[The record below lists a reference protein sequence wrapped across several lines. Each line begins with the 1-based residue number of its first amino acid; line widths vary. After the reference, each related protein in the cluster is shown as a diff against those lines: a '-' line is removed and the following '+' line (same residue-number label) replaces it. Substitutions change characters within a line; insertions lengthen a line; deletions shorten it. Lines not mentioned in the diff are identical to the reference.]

1 MNIVL
6 FGSSLVSAYWNGAA
20 TYYRGMCKAL
30 HQRGHRVVFVEP
42 DIYERQQHRD
52 LAADPAYAEVRVC
65 RGWDDLADE
74 LERARGADLVAK
86 CSGVGAWDEE
96 LARGVLDLRG
106 PDTRV
111 AFWDVDAP
119 QTLANPG
126 CLRALIRK
134 FDLVLLYG
142 GGPPVQR
149 KYAQL
154 GARAA
159 HLVYNAVDPDEYFPV
174 PPESE
179 KRCDL
184 LFMGNRMPDRE
195 QRVWDLFLR
204 AAQLAPEQRFV
215 LGGNG
220 WGDCRLP
227 PNVRWV
233 GHVPTGDHRA
243 WNCSA
248 RLVLNVNRAD
258 MAATGYSPPT
268 RVFEA
273 AGCGACVVTD
283 TWEGINT
290 FFSPGTEI
298 LVAHTTED
306 LVSYLRTTS
315 ASRAAAIGAVARA
328 RVLRDHTYARRAA
341 ALDQVLH
348 KLTREPNVLASRRP
362 PTTSGTLTVVSGRV
376 GPART
381 AGGGAAASG
390 DAKATPSGAGE
401 SAASGGVLG
410 AHKAG
415 GGSAASGSAG
425 GPPQGPGG
433 SAPRKAPPPPPEG
446 RGPGGGG

>member
-1 MNIVL
+1 MKIVL

-20 TYYRGMCKAL
+20 TYYRGICKAL
-30 HQRGHRVVFVEP
+30 HARGHRIVFVEP

-52 LAADPAYAEVRVC
+52 LVADPPYAEVRVC
-65 RGWDDLADE
+65 HGWGDLAHE
-74 LERARGADLVAK
+74 LELARGADLVAK
-86 CSGVGAWDEE
+86 CSGVGGWDDE
-96 LARGVLDLRG
+96 LARGVLELQT
-106 PDTRV
+106 PETRV

-126 CLRALIRK
+126 HLRPLIPR
-134 FDLVLLYG
+134 FDMILLYG

-174 PPESE
+174 PPELD

-204 AAQLAPEQRFV
+204 AATLAPECEFV

-227 PNVRWV
+227 SNVRWI

-273 AGCGACVVTD
+273 AGCGAGVVTD
-283 TWEGINT
+283 AWEGIST
-290 FFSPGTEI
+290 FFEPGSEI
-298 LVAHTTED
+298 LVAESAED
-306 LVSYLRTTS
+306 IVACLRTTS
-315 ASRAAAIGAVARA
+315 AERATQIGAAARQ
-328 RVLRDHTYARRAA
+328 RVLRDHTYAQRAA
-341 ALDQVLH
+341 ELDSVLC
-348 KLTREPNVLASRRP
+348 
-362 PTTSGTLTVVSGRV
+362 PTV
-376 GPART
+376 
-381 AGGGAAASG
+381 AA
-390 DAKATPSGAGE
+390 
-401 SAASGGVLG
+401 
-410 AHKAG
+410 
-415 GGSAASGSAG
+415 
-425 GPPQGPGG
+425 
-433 SAPRKAPPPPPEG
+433 
-446 RGPGGGG
+446 